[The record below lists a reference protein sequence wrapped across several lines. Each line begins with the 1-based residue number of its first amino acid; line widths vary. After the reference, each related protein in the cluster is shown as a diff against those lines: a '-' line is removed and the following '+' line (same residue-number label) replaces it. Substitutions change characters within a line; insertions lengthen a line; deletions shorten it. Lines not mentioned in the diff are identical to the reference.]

1 MDLLELLP
9 HSEHIQIQNYELDRA
24 QKQVQIELCSTQA
37 SAPCP
42 VCQQKAVRVHS
53 RYQRTL
59 GDLPWA
65 DYHVVMQFEVRK
77 FFCDNASCPRRI
89 FSERLHQ
96 IAAPWARRT
105 QRLNAQLSE
114 IGLVLGGAAGIR
126 LSQKLHCTVSR
137 NTILRLVMC
146 LPPPQVTTPKIVGVD
161 DFAFRKCVSYGTIIV
176 DLETHRP
183 IALLPG
189 RSAEPIAQW
198 LSQHP
203 GIETVSR
210 DRSSA
215 FRSGITAGAPNA
227 TQVADRFHLMQN
239 LAEVLEQ
246 VLRTQTQAL
255 KTVGRIESKFVSSE
269 RIASIGEMLIQLV
282 PKSEAEPRLSESAG
296 VEPQIET
303 TIGSPYWQQR
313 SAQHQEIWTLFE
325 QGWATAAIA
334 QQVGLGIR
342 TVQRDLRKPRFADP
356 QRRADYGDSLAAPY
370 RAYIIQYIQQHG
382 SAYGLFQ
389 ALKRQGY
396 KSSSRTV
403 RRYVQKLRETGQIDA
418 GALSKPPAA
427 HSLKRTTAPTIPST
441 PLSANRATWLVMRVP
456 TERTREQKRLI
467 KSLKAHSSILKTA
480 IDLSERF
487 CKLIRHRQS
496 EQFETWLEHA
506 ASSHLVLFAKFAQG
520 LRQDFEAVK
529 AAMSLPISNGPV
541 EGQINRLKALKRQ
554 MYGRAGIKL
563 LEQRFL
569 LAS

>member
-1 MDLLELLP
+1 MELLDLLP
-9 HSEHIQIQNYELDRA
+9 DSEHLQIQNYELDRV

-37 SAPCP
+37 FALCP
-42 VCQQKAVRVHS
+42 VCQQQAVRVHS

-65 DYHVVMQFEVRK
+65 DYRVVMQFEVRK

-105 QRLNAQLSE
+105 QRLNTQLSE

-126 LSQKLHCTVSR
+126 LSQKLHCAVSR
-137 NTILRLVMC
+137 NTILRLVMR

-183 IALLPG
+183 IALLSG
-189 RSAEPIAQW
+189 RSAEPISQW
-198 LSQHP
+198 LSQYP
-203 GIETVSR
+203 GIEIVSR
-210 DRSSA
+210 DRSSSY
-215 FRSGITAGAPNA
+215 RSGITAGAPSA

-255 KTVGRIESKFVSSE
+255 KTVGQPESKSVGSETVASLDQMPTNLVSK
-269 RIASIGEMLIQLV
+269 
-282 PKSEAEPRLSESAG
+282 PES
-296 VEPQIET
+296 EPQTEAA
-303 TIGSPYWQQR
+303 IGSAHWQKR
-313 SAQHQEIWTLFE
+313 SAQHQAIWSLFE
-325 QGWATAAIA
+325 QGWSTAAIA

-342 TVQRDLRKPRFADP
+342 TVQRDLRKPQFADP

-370 RAYIIQYIQQHG
+370 RTFILEYLQKHKRAH
-382 SAYGLFQ
+382 GLFR

-396 KSSSRTV
+396 KSSERTLSRYIH
-403 RRYVQKLRETGQIDA
+403 RLREA
-418 GALSKPPAA
+418 GHLNAQSPVRPVASMPKRKALPKVAA
-427 HSLKRTTAPTIPST
+427 T
-441 PLSANRATWLVMRVP
+441 PLSANRATWIVMRHP
-456 TERTREQKRLI
+456 TQRTREQKRLI
-467 KSLKAHSSILKTA
+467 QRLRAHSPVLKTA
-480 IDLSERF
+480 IDLSETF

-496 EQFETWLEHA
+496 EQFDAWLERVDTCD
-506 ASSHLVLFAKFAQG
+506 LVPFQKFGQG
-520 LRQDFEAVK
+520 LQQDYEAVK

-541 EGQINRLKALKRQ
+541 EGQINRLKLLKRQ

-569 LAS
+569 LTS